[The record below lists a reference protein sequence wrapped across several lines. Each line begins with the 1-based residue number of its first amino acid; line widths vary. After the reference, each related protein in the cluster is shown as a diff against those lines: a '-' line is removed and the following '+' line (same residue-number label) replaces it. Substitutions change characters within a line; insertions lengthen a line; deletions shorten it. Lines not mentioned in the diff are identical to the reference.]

1 MDTVAFQQRLEE
13 RFQVEER
20 WGQNMLCWGK
30 RKEQGAELGGNRYVA
45 ENGIQFATTANI
57 Y

>member
-1 MDTVAFQQRLEE
+1 MVAFEHGLEE

-20 WGQNMLCWGK
+20 WLKNMLYWGK
-30 RKEQGAELGGNRYVA
+30 RNEQGAEWRGNRSVA
-45 ENGIQFATTANI
+45 EIGIQFATTANI